1 MATTSGTPKRQ
12 FERRLSA
19 LRDERAQ
26 WLAHWTDLSE
36 LIVPRRGRFLR
47 NQSDDA
53 NKGDKRNGKI
63 IDPTGTLAARTLASG
78 MMAGITSPARPWFKL
93 QTPDLEMM
101 DYGPVRSWLDQV
113 QNRLMTVFA
122 RSNLYNVLPVVY
134 EELGVFG
141 TGAMVLL
148 EDDED
153 IIRCYPLTV
162 GEYMVANSPRLVV
175 DTLYRELQL
184 TVGQLVSEYGLD
196 RVTASTRQMHETG
209 AVDRWVNVVHVIEPN
224 DQRLA
229 NTPGARGMRWRSVHY
244 EAGCGD
250 DEYLRVSGF
259 EEFPAMVPRW
269 HVTGTDVYGRS
280 PGMEALP
287 DIRQLQVMAK
297 RKGQAIDKMVNPP
310 MIAPSSLRQQAASI
324 LPGAITY
331 VDMAAA
337 SGGQPAFRPAY
348 EVNPRVGELMADIQA
363 KQNDVKSAFYADLFL
378 MLANSDRRQITA
390 REIDERHEEKLLM
403 LGPVLERLH
412 DELLDP
418 LIDRTVAIM
427 ARGQLLPPAPPEL
440 QGVELRV
447 EYISM
452 LAQAQRAVGTSS
464 IRDYAT
470 FAIGLA
476 GANPDVLDKVDFDKA
491 VDNYGM
497 MIGVPSDLIRTDDQ
511 VAEIRAQKAR
521 QAQQAQAMQMTAAA
535 ADTAQTMANTPIGDQ
550 NGLERVLAGMGVPA

>member
-1 MATTSGTPKRQ
+1 MLEPGAPKKH

-19 LRDERAQ
+19 LRDERFG
-26 WLAHWTDLSE
+26 WISHWTDLSDH
-36 LIVPRRGRFLR
+36 IIPRRGRFLTH
-47 NQSDDA
+47 QSQDS
-53 NKGDKRNGKI
+53 NKGDKRNSKI
-63 IDPTGTLAARTLASG
+63 IDPTGALASRTLASG

-93 QTPDLEMM
+93 QPPDLEMM
-101 DYGPVRSWLDQV
+101 EYGPVRSWLDQV
-113 QNRLMTVFA
+113 QQRLMTVFA
-122 RSNLYNVLPVVY
+122 RSNVYNVLPVIY

-141 TGAMVLL
+141 TGAMVVL

-153 IIRCYPLTV
+153 IIRAYPLTI
-162 GEYMVANSPRLVV
+162 GEYMIGNSRRLVV
-175 DTLYRELQL
+175 DTLYRELQM
-184 TVGQLVSEYGLD
+184 TVSQLVSEYGLE
-196 RVTASTRQMHETG
+196 RCTPATQSLYKQG
-209 AVDRWVNVVHVIEPN
+209 ALDKWVDVVHVIEPN
-224 DQRLA
+224 DKRIA
-229 NTPGARGMRWRSVHY
+229 RTPGARGMPYRSVHF
-244 EAGCGD
+244 ETGAQEGMF
-250 DEYLRVSGF
+250 LRVSGY
-259 EEFPAMVPRW
+259 EEFPAMCPRW

-287 DIRQLQVMAK
+287 DIKQLQVMAK
-297 RKGQAIDKMVNPP
+297 RKAQAIDKMVNPP
-310 MIAPSSLRQQAASI
+310 MVAPASLRQQAASI
-324 LPGAITY
+324 LPGSITY
-331 VDMAAA
+331 VDISAAQA
-337 SGGQPAFRPAY
+337 GQAAFRPAY
-348 EVNPRVGELMADIQA
+348 EVNPRVQELMLDIQQ
-363 KQNDVKSAFYADLFL
+363 KQADVKSAFYADLFL

-427 ARGQLLPPAPPEL
+427 ARKQLLPPAPPEL

-476 GANPDVLDKVDFDKA
+476 GAKPDVLDKVDFDKM

-497 MIGVPSDLIRTDDQ
+497 MIGVPSDVIRTQEQVDQ
-511 VAEIRAQKAR
+511 IRAEKAR
-521 QAQQAQAMQMTAAA
+521 QAQQAQAMQMAGAAA
-535 ADTAQTMANTPIGDQ
+535 QTAETMANTPIGDQ
-550 NGLERVLAGMGVPA
+550 NGLERVMEGMGMPV